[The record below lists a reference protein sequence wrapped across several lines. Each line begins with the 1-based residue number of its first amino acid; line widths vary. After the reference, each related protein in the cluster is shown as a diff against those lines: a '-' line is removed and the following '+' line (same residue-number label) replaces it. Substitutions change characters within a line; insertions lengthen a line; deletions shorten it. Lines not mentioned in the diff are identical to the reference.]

1 MASNLNNSQQ
11 KGSDV
16 FYDVCCSVCEED
28 GIHNEGLFH
37 CKICFKTYC
46 DECVKMHKKLH
57 KDHAVSAK
65 CDGESWYVANKVG
78 DTIELCEQHTTEKLT
93 MFCEDHEQLLC
104 QLCLLLKHRQCSKV
118 FTLAEQAKSN
128 SQRIPLVQVTKGIE
142 KSQKRLKDMVDREK
156 DNIKS
161 LKASYEQICE
171 EILDER
177 RQINEN
183 LDRLQQNTIRELESI
198 HERLNNSIEDDTKRC
213 LECISKLTIYGAKLK
228 DNILPE
234 RTFITLRKCID
245 QTAAADSLL
254 KSMIKND
261 GIEIKFQ
268 PNRELIQFHA
278 DCTDLGKIIIG
289 DPQHNI
295 DPNKI
300 VSIED
305 KSEYNVLTATDKF
318 FCDITGICTTSNGD
332 LVIADFNS
340 KCVKLLNQAYK
351 VIDQVQLPTTPWSMC
366 SISSFEM
373 AVTVSKSIADAL
385 NGIHLLR
392 VDDGKIIRK
401 QVLKMNHVC
410 YGIAHVDAE
419 VFVTS
424 GNALYEYTMDGRLV
438 KKLYE
443 DRTAL
448 FQVEGVGVSPDGK
461 RIYVAD
467 NNDGMLRTLTRDGT
481 VTATFQYPAFK
492 NGWITANIHV
502 AATGQAFVFGN
513 KSISQ
518 VDTVGKTILNTISV
532 VRPSSVYFNE
542 ETRKLIVGC
551 WSHNNIN
558 EFKTKTVPT
567 F

>member
-1 MASNLNNSQQ
+1 
-11 KGSDV
+11 
-16 FYDVCCSVCEED
+16 
-28 GIHNEGLFH
+28 
-37 CKICFKTYC
+37 
-46 DECVKMHKKLH
+46 MHKKLL

-65 CDGESWYVANKVG
+65 SDGDSWYVANKV
-78 DTIELCEQHTTEKLT
+78 DDNIEFCEDHTIQKLT

-104 QLCLLLKHRQCSKV
+104 NLCLLLNHRQCSKV

-142 KSQKRLKDMVDREK
+142 KSQKRLKDMVDRGK

-161 LKASYEQICE
+161 LKASYEQIYE

-183 LDRLQQNTIRELESI
+183 LDRLQQNTIRELQSI

-213 LECISKLTIYGAKLK
+213 LECISKLKIYGAKLK
-228 DNILPE
+228 DIIIPE

-254 KSMIKND
+254 KSMIKKD
-261 GIEIKFQ
+261 GTDIKFQ

-278 DCTDLGKIIIG
+278 DCTDFGKIIIG
-289 DPQHNI
+289 DPQHNV

-305 KSEYNVLTATDKF
+305 KSEYNVRTATDKYS
-318 FCDITGICTTSNGD
+318 CSITGICTTSNGD
-332 LVIADFNS
+332 LVIADCHNN
-340 KCVKLLNQAYK
+340 CVKLLNQAYK
-351 VIDQVQLPTTPWSMC
+351 VIDQVQLPTCPWSMC

-373 AVTVSKSIADAL
+373 AVTVSEQEADAL
-385 NGIHLLR
+385 NEIHLLR
-392 VDDGKIIRK
+392 VDGGKIIRK
-401 QVLKMNHVC
+401 QVLEMNHVC

-424 GNALYEYTMDGRLV
+424 GTALYEYTMEGRLV

-443 DRTAL
+443 DSTDECRVL
-448 FQVEGVGVSPDGK
+448 GVGVSPDGK
-461 RIYVAD
+461 MIYVT
-467 NNDGMLRTLTRDGT
+467 DGTDDKLLTLTMDGT
-481 VTATFQYPAFK
+481 VTATFQDSAFK
-492 NGWITANIHV
+492 HDKITDNIHV
-502 AATGQAFVFGN
+502 AATGQVFVYGDN
-513 KSISQ
+513 SISQ

-532 VRPSSVYFNE
+532 DIAKPASVYFNE
-542 ETRKLIVGC
+542 VTRKLIVGF
-551 WSHNNIN
+551 WWHDNIN

>member
-1 MASNLNNSQQ
+1 MASNLKTSQQ

-16 FYDVCCSVCEED
+16 FYEVCCSVCDED
-28 GIHNEGLFH
+28 GINNEGLFH
-37 CKICFKTYC
+37 CKICLKTYC
-46 DECVKMHKKLH
+46 DDCVKMHKKLL

-65 CDGESWYVANKVG
+65 SDGDSWYVANKVD
-78 DTIELCEQHTTEKLT
+78 DTIELCEEHTTEKLT

-104 QLCLLLKHRQCSKV
+104 NLCLLLNHRQCSRV

-128 SQRIPLVQVTKGIE
+128 SQRIPLVQVSKGIE
-142 KSQKRLKDMVDREK
+142 KSQKRLKDMVDRGK

-198 HERLNNSIEDDTKRC
+198 YERLNNSIEDDTKRC
-213 LECISKLTIYGAKLK
+213 LECISKLKIYGAKLK

-234 RTFITLRKCID
+234 RTFMTLRKCID
-245 QTAAADSLL
+245 QTTAADSLL

-261 GIEIKFQ
+261 GTDIKFQ
-268 PNRELIQFHA
+268 PNRELIQCHA

-289 DPQHNI
+289 DPQHNV

-305 KSEYNVLTATDKF
+305 KSEYNVQTATDKYP
-318 FCDITGICTTSNGD
+318 CAITGICTTSNGD
-332 LVIADFNS
+332 LVIADYYNH
-340 KCVKLLNQAYK
+340 CVKLLNQAYK
-351 VIDQVQLPTTPWSMC
+351 VIDQVQLPTTPRSMC

-373 AVTVSKSIADAL
+373 AVTVSKRK
-385 NGIHLLR
+385 GIYFLR
-392 VDDGKIIRK
+392 VDGGKIIRE
-401 QVLKMNHVC
+401 QVLKMNHDC
-410 YGIAHVDAE
+410 HGIAHVDAE

-424 GNALYEYTMDGRLV
+424 VA
-438 KKLYE
+438 
-443 DRTAL
+443 
-448 FQVEGVGVSPDGK
+448 GVWVSPDGK
-461 RIYVAD
+461 MIYVTGI
-467 NNDGMLRTLTRDGT
+467 NGMLRTLTRDGT
-481 VTATFQYPAFK
+481 VTATFQDPAFK
-492 NGWITANIHV
+492 YGMITAYIHV
-502 AATGQAFVFGN
+502 AARGQVFVCGDN
-513 KSISQ
+513 SISQ

-532 VRPSSVYFNE
+532 DIAKPASVYFNE
-542 ETRKLIVGC
+542 ETRKLIVGF
-551 WSHNNIN
+551 WSHDNIN

>member
-1 MASNLNNSQQ
+1 
-11 KGSDV
+11 
-16 FYDVCCSVCEED
+16 
-28 GIHNEGLFH
+28 
-37 CKICFKTYC
+37 
-46 DECVKMHKKLH
+46 MHKKLH

-65 CDGESWYVANKVG
+65 SDGHSWYVAKTVD
-78 DTIELCEQHTTEKLT
+78 DTMDLCEKHTTEKLT

-104 QLCLLLKHRQCSKV
+104 NLCLLLSHRQCSKV

-128 SQRIPLVQVTKGIE
+128 SQRIPLVQVMKGIE
-142 KSQKRLKDMVDREK
+142 KSQKRLKDMVDRGK

-213 LECISKLTIYGAKLK
+213 LECISKLKIYGAKLK
-228 DNILPE
+228 DNFLPE

-254 KSMIKND
+254 KSMLKND
-261 GIEIKFQ
+261 GTDIKFQ
-268 PNRELIQFHA
+268 SNRELIQCLA
-278 DCTDLGKIIIG
+278 DCTDLGKITLG
-289 DPQHNI
+289 DPQHNV

-300 VSIED
+300 VNIED
-305 KSEYNVLTATDKF
+305 KSEYNVRTATDKF
-318 FCDITGICTTSNGD
+318 SCAITGICTTSNGD
-332 LVIADFNS
+332 LVNADYNND
-340 KCVKLLNQAYK
+340 CVKLLNQAYK
-351 VIDQVQLPTTPWSMC
+351 VIDQVQLPTYPRSMC
-366 SISSFEM
+366 SISSVEM
-373 AVTVSKSIADAL
+373 AVTVSKHEADAL
-385 NGIHLLR
+385 SGIYFLR
-392 VDDGKIIRK
+392 VDGGKIIRK

-424 GNALYEYTMDGRLV
+424 GTALYEYTMDGRLV

-443 DRTAL
+443 ESSGQNR
-448 FQVEGVGVSPDGK
+448 VVGVGVSPDGK
-461 RIYVAD
+461 MIYVTD
-467 NNDGMLRTLTRDGT
+467 LNNGILRTLTRDGT
-481 VTATFQYPAFK
+481 VTATFQDPAFK
-492 NGWITANIHV
+492 HGWIIDNIHV
-502 AATGQAFVFGN
+502 AATGQVFVFGDN
-513 KSISQ
+513 SISQ

-532 VRPSSVYFNE
+532 DIAKPASVYFNE
-542 ETRKLIVGC
+542 ETRKLIVGF
-551 WSHNNIN
+551 WRHRNIN